1 MTAHPA
7 QADGGDLLAGVRVVA
22 FEQAIALPFA
32 TFALAEMGA
41 EVIKI
46 ERPGAGDVLR
56 GWDHA
61 VRGLS
66 TGFVWV
72 NAGKRDL
79 ALDVGT
85 ADGRDVARRLAAR
98 ADVFAENFAP
108 GVAERLGLGYQEL
121 SADHPE
127 LVYCSLSGFGHDGP
141 YRDAK
146 AYDLIIQGESG
157 ILLTNGYPDAPAKV
171 GVPVTDLIGGL
182 TAALGIVGSLRR
194 RDRTGHGEYLD
205 ISMLDAAASW
215 LGYFP
220 QYYWHEGTE
229 PPRTGMRHQFLCPYG
244 PYLAADGRYVNLVV
258 ASPRDWER
266 FASEVARRPDWLAD
280 SRFATIDARRDNRGL
295 LEDAVE
301 RHIAS
306 EPAEVW
312 LSRLQAADLAHGEV
326 RDIASALAH
335 PQLRERRMFAQASS
349 PVGDLP
355 LIRFPL
361 GRPDRAR
368 RLPGLGEHTA
378 EILAEIGYGPQAVA
392 DLTARGVVSA
402 SPHGEAA
409 LASRRMRWRR
419 TVHGSTT
426 ALRLV

>member
-1 MTAHPA
+1 MTEPPA
-7 QADGGDLLAGVRVVA
+7 APASPMPGSRSPASSFSPGTGERAPLAGVRVVA

-41 EVIKI
+41 DVIKI
-46 ERPGAGDVLR
+46 ERPGSGDVLR

-79 ALDVGT
+79 ALDLGT
-85 ADGRDVARRLAAR
+85 AEGRKIVRQLAAR

-108 GVAERLGLGYQEL
+108 GVADRLGLGYADL
-121 SADHPE
+121 TADHPG
-127 LVYCSLSGFGHDGP
+127 LVYCSVSGYGHDGP

-171 GVPVTDLIGGL
+171 GMPVTDLIGGL
-182 TAALGIVGSLRR
+182 TAALGIVAALRR
-194 RDRTGHGEYLD
+194 RDRTGQGEYLD
-205 ISMLDAAASW
+205 MSMLDAAASW

-220 QYYWHEGTE
+220 QHLWHGGAE
-229 PPRTGMRHQFLCPYG
+229 PPRTGMRHQYLCPYG
-244 PYLAADGRYVNLVV
+244 PYLAADGQYVNLAV

-266 FASEVARRPDWLAD
+266 FVTEVAREPAWLTDA
-280 SRFATIDARRDNRGL
+280 RFATIEARRENRGL
-295 LEDAVE
+295 LEDLIE
-301 RHIAS
+301 RHIAGHPS
-306 EPAEVW
+306 HIW
-312 LSRLQAADLAHGEV
+312 LARLREAGLAHGEV
-326 RDIASALAH
+326 RDIASVLEH
-335 PQLRERRMFAQASS
+335 PQLRHRRMFAQASS

-361 GRPDRAR
+361 GRPDRSR
-368 RLPGLGEHTA
+368 HIPGLGEHTS
-378 EILAEIGYGPQAVA
+378 EILAELGYGPDRQARLA
-392 DLTARGVVSA
+392 QCGVIL
-402 SPHGEAA
+402 GQ
-409 LASRRMRWRR
+409 
-419 TVHGSTT
+419 
-426 ALRLV
+426 

>member
-1 MTAHPA
+1 MTARPA
-7 QADGGDLLAGVRVVA
+7 DAAGDDPLAGIRVVA

-61 VRGLS
+61 VHGLS

-85 ADGRDVARRLAAR
+85 ADGREIARRLAAR

-108 GVAERLGLGYQEL
+108 GVADRLGLGYQDL
-121 SADHPE
+121 SADHPG

-182 TAALGIVGSLRR
+182 TAALGIAAALRR
-194 RDRTGHGEYLD
+194 RDRTGCGEYLD

-220 QYYWHEGTE
+220 QHFWHGGAK
-229 PPRTGMRHQFLCPYG
+229 PPRTGMRHQYLCPYG

-266 FASEVARRPDWLAD
+266 FATEVARRPDWLAD
-280 SRFATIDARRDNRGL
+280 ARFATIEARRDNRDL
-295 LEDAVE
+295 LEDAIE

-306 EPAEVW
+306 EPSQVW
-312 LSRLQAADLAHGEV
+312 LSRLRAADLAHGQV
-326 RDIASALAH
+326 RDIASVLEH
-335 PQLRERRMFAQASS
+335 PQLRERRMFARASS

-361 GRPDRAR
+361 GRPGRPR
-368 RLPGLGEHTA
+368 RVPGLGEHTT
-378 EILAEIGYGPQAVA
+378 EILAEIGYGPQALA
-392 DLTARGVVSA
+392 DLASRGVVS
-402 SPHGEAA
+402 GEDRSNAA
-409 LASRRMRWRR
+409 TMQDVADGP
-419 TVHGSTT
+419 TVPDSCT
-426 ALRLV
+426 

>member
-1 MTAHPA
+1 MHRQLPCFLRLTTMRRAEA
-7 QADGGDLLAGVRVVA
+7 GGEDPLAEVRVVA

-46 ERPGAGDVLR
+46 ERPGDGDVLR

-72 NAGKRDL
+72 NTGKRDL
-79 ALDVGT
+79 AVDVAT
-85 ADGRDVARRLAAR
+85 AEGREIARRLAAR

-108 GVAERLGLGYQEL
+108 GVADRLGLGYREL
-121 SADHPE
+121 AADHPG

-182 TAALGIVGSLRR
+182 TAALGIVAALRR

-220 QYYWHEGTE
+220 QYSWHGGSE
-229 PPRTGMRHQFLCPYG
+229 PPRTGMRHQYLCPYG

-258 ASPRDWER
+258 ASSRDWER
-266 FASEVARRPDWLAD
+266 FVTEVARRPDWLAD
-280 SRFATIDARRDNRGL
+280 ARFATIEARRDNRSL
-295 LEDAVE
+295 LEEAME
-301 RHIAS
+301 RLIAD
-306 EPAEVW
+306 EPSQVW
-312 LSRLQAADLAHGEV
+312 LSRLREAGLAYGQV
-326 RDIASALAH
+326 RDIASVLEH
-335 PQLRERRMFAQASS
+335 PQLRERQMFARACS

-361 GRPDRAR
+361 GRPDRPR
-368 RLPGLGEHTA
+368 RLPGLGEHTT
-378 EILAEIGYGPQAVA
+378 EILAEIGYGPQSLA
-392 DLTARGVVSA
+392 DLAAAGVIGGVDAPREGQPPGSA
-402 SPHGEAA
+402 
-409 LASRRMRWRR
+409 
-419 TVHGSTT
+419 T
-426 ALRLV
+426 